1 MGDFWPIPKC
11 CPCAAKMEGKEKI
24 ENVIALIILIIAI
37 QLQRDNNYLVRLSEY
52 IFELKLLNLFF
63 HFIKTRFFETTY

>member
-24 ENVIALIILIIAI
+24 ENVNVSITLKWRFNYKGTIITLLGC
-37 QLQRDNNYLVRLSEY
+37 QN
-52 IFELKLLNLFF
+52 IFSN
-63 HFIKTRFFETTY
+63 